1 MRNVADPY
9 EYLVISTWK
18 SVEDWERW
26 FANPEREAIEG
37 KIDAVLGAPTEYRV
51 YSYD

>member
-1 MRNVADPY
+1 VADPY

-26 FANPEREAIEG
+26 FANKQREVIEG
-37 KIDAVLGAPTEYRV
+37 KIDAVLGSSTEYRV